1 MSQRNRAIIFGIAGA
16 VLLIVGAVGLI
27 TTLSDDD
34 GDTAAERPAPNP
46 STPTSTVVTTTQPGA
61 TTTPEMTN
69 PPATSTTLPATTTT
83 AATTTIATTTTSSTT
98 TSTSRTTTTVA
109 PEDSAEFMNALI
121 DAQAA
126 ADVDFLTARLHP
138 EVLTRYGGAE
148 PCRTYLE
155 SITFPAITL
164 REINDPAP
172 WDFATD
178 GLVTTFPDAI
188 GVEIQRIVD
197 GETIIQELHI
207 VYAGPELRWFT
218 DCGEPV

>member
-61 TTTPEMTN
+61 TTT
-69 PPATSTTLPATTTT
+69 LPATTTT

-98 TSTSRTTTTVA
+98 TSTSTTTTTVA
-109 PEDSAEFMNALI
+109 PEDPAEFMNALI